1 MIRAFAV
8 CHSRS
13 LMSSRLSCSFLPLA
27 TPILILLRIF
37 PIQGQGH
44 HGVAIAV
51 DAAEQG
57 IQLASVQQ
65 QFTGTRRIAHH
76 MRRSHVKRG
85 DGGAKQVGFTVTERH
100 VAVAE
105 VGFACTQRFN
115 FPPQRQARLEL
126 FFNEVFETRALVLG
140 NGGGTGFVCF
150 FFVIVRSLYWML
162 QRKKSFPVQH
172 LRNFF
177 AFWCPHPL
185 ADFCL
190 PPDKWYYLYVLCLTG
205 NDMPQISRSALVPFS
220 AEQMYQLV
228 NDVHSYPDFSAAAPA
243 AGCLTL
249 PQTR

>member
-115 FPPQRQARLEL
+115 FPPLQRQARLEL

-172 LRNFF
+172 LRNFSH
-177 AFWCPHPL
+177 FWCPHPL
-185 ADFCL
+185 ADFL
-190 PPDKWYYLYVLCLTG
+190 
-205 NDMPQISRSALVPFS
+205 F
-220 AEQMYQLV
+220 
-228 NDVHSYPDFSAAAPA
+228 AA
-243 AGCLTL
+243 
-249 PQTR
+249 R